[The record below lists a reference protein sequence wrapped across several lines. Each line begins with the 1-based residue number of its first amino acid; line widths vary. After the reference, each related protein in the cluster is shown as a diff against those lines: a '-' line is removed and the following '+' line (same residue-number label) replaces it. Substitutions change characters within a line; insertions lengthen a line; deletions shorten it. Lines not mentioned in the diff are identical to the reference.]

1 MFLQV
6 IAMES
11 LAAEVSAGAA
21 NPDTAAGENRGVDK
35 EAAVEDDESAIEELE
50 AKLEEKR

>member
-35 EAAVEDDESAIEELE
+35 EAAVEDESAIEELE